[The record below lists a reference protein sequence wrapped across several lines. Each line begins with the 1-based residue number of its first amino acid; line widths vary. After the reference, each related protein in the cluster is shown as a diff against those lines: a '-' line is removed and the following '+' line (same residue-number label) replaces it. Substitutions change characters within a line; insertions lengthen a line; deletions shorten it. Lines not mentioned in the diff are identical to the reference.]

1 MDSGQQWTS
10 AVSRNSVASELRASG
25 VEAAAAAAAMAAAS
39 RASGRV
45 PRYSTGYPDAIHRA
59 PTKFSTTDRVD

>member
-1 MDSGQQWTS
+1 MDSGRRRTS

-39 RASGRV
+39 RASGGGSGGGGGGVWKIKKKLR
-45 PRYSTGYPDAIHRA
+45 
-59 PTKFSTTDRVD
+59 